1 MTEQFDLI
9 EYQQKAREMTCPKK
23 LFALWEEVCY
33 RYDHREIGRYELE
46 EMKVVIWPNL
56 KALSALR
63 KIVNDTEVVS
73 KQARKQSVS

>member
-1 MTEQFDLI
+1 MTEHFDLI
-9 EYQQKAREMTCPKK
+9 EYQQMAREMTCPKK

-63 KIVNDTEVVS
+63 SIVNGTATGVR
-73 KQARKQSVS
+73 QTRQQSG

>member
-33 RYDHREIGRYELE
+33 RYDHHEIGRYELE

-56 KALSALR
+56 KALSTLR
-63 KIVNDTEVVS
+63 KIVNSTETTVTT
-73 KQARKQSVS
+73 ARKQSVQ